1 MSDQIID
8 PDPTDAQSLFDY
20 SMALNDA
27 RFDETYKYIIYE
39 DNGPWSVRFTSW
51 FVPGLL
57 YRNEGDDLD
66 NAKEA
71 IVNILA
77 NQLTDNFTAP
87 WYGTWKLSP
96 DGEYMA
102 SYVIVIG
109 VCDLTLT
116 RSQSQIPL
124 PIHRSIR
131 QKST

>member
-1 MSDQIID
+1 
-8 PDPTDAQSLFDY
+8 
-20 SMALNDA
+20 MALNDA

-51 FVPGLL
+51 YVPGLL
-57 YRNEGDDLD
+57 YRDEGNDVE

-96 DGEYMA
+96 DGEYMLFN
-102 SYVIVIG
+102 VLVVF
-109 VCDLTLT
+109 VCDLILTLP
-116 RSQSQIPL
+116 QSQIPL
-124 PIHRSIR
+124 PTHRSIR
-131 QKST
+131 RKST

>member
-1 MSDQIID
+1 
-8 PDPTDAQSLFDY
+8 
-20 SMALNDA
+20 MALNDA

-102 SYVIVIG
+102 SYVVVIG

-124 PIHRSIR
+124 SIHRSIR